1 MADFLKH
8 TMKSK
13 STKPSTS
20 QVSDRG
26 VSEAKSGGPGKMKPD
41 ATSDIPPGG
50 SPMPKKGSGGT
61 ENFASWKKQAAT
73 PITTSAISA
82 AK

>member
-8 TMKSK
+8 TF
-13 STKPSTS
+13 TKKTQFTTS
-20 QVSDRG
+20 QVNPHG
-26 VSEAKSGGPGKMKPD
+26 ESEAKSGTGAKNTPFKVD
-41 ATSDIPPGG
+41 AIPPGG
-50 SPMPKKGSGGT
+50 SPEPKKGTGGT
-61 ENFASWKKQAAT
+61 NDFNKFKRDAAT